1 MALAKERGFV
11 AAGVLAAEA
20 ATTHGTFLSWLGS
33 GYHGEMKFLERDA
46 AARARFDEVLPYTRS
61 VLAVAREVTGSGPG
75 NVAKYARGEDYHV
88 VVRRE
93 LKAVAKAFAPLAPPG
108 THFRVAVDTAPVL
121 EREVAVRAGLGF
133 IGKNGLLIVPGIG
146 SHVVLGELLTDLVLA
161 PTAPPLAESALDRCA
176 ACTTCLTACPTDAFV
191 APRVLDARRCL
202 SYLTIEKRGAFSPGE
217 ERAVA
222 GLLFGCDICQDVCPW
237 NRLRHPEDA
246 IPDAGATLDPKELAG
261 LDEETFLRRF
271 GRTALFRASADGLAR
286 NAEAALA
293 RDAAGR
299 G

>member
-1 MALAKERGFV
+1 VALARERGFV
-11 AAGVLAAEA
+11 AAGILAAET

-61 VLAVAREVTGSGPG
+61 ILAVAREVTGAGPG

-93 LKAVAKAFAPLAPPG
+93 LKAVAESFAPLAPPG

-161 PTAPPLAESALDRCA
+161 PTAPPLAESALIAAAPAPRAHRLPDRC
-176 ACTTCLTACPTDAFV
+176 L
-191 APRVLDARRCL
+191 ARRGR
-202 SYLTIEKRGAFSPGE
+202 RGAALAASPSRSG
-217 ERAVA
+217 A
-222 GLLFGCDICQDVCPW
+222 LFPARNRPSPASSSAATSPDVCPW
-237 NRLRHPEDA
+237 NRVRHPEDA
-246 IPDAGATLDPKELAG
+246 PSDAGANLTRKSSPPS
-261 LDEETFLRRF
+261 TRRRLRRF
-271 GRTALFRASADGLAR
+271 GRTALFRACGGPAR
-286 NAEAALA
+286 NAEVAPP
-293 RDAAGR
+293 DAAR
-299 G
+299 S